1 MVYAGGVGE
10 GGMGIICI
18 GPAKLNI
25 DRLTLNLINCHSLT
39 KKNIAKKQRIRL
51 SAVVSPIRS
60 ELLKW
65 RSILKGSTLK

>member
-39 KKNIAKKQRIRL
+39 KKNIAKKNK
-51 SAVVSPIRS
+51 
-60 ELLKW
+60 ELDSLQLLVQSD
-65 RSILKGSTLK
+65 RNF

>member
-39 KKNIAKKQRIRL
+39 KKNIAKKT
-51 SAVVSPIRS
+51 
-60 ELLKW
+60 KN
-65 RSILKGSTLK
+65 